1 MQRLWRHLL
10 FFPWRLR
17 QQFTQPVLQAIELA
31 IKDSETR
38 HSGQIR
44 VTVEAN
50 LSLISLLR
58 GVTSRSRAQELF
70 TQLRVW
76 DTEQNNGV
84 LIYLLLAEHRV
95 EIVADRGFQTIVT
108 PPMWQGICEHIQ
120 QGLRQ
125 GDFEV
130 AVCTGIRDMDA
141 LLASHFPLTEA
152 RSNELPD
159 RPVVL

>member
-17 QQFTQPVLQAIELA
+17 QQFPQAVLQAIEQA
-31 IKDSETR
+31 ISESETR

-44 VTVEAN
+44 VAVEAN
-50 LSLISLLR
+50 LSLVSLLR
-58 GVTSRSRAQELF
+58 GVTSRSRAQEVF

-76 DTEQNNGV
+76 DTAQNNGV

-95 EIVADRGFQTIVT
+95 EIVADRGFQGIVT
-108 PPMWQGICEHIQ
+108 PDVWQGVCEHMQ
-120 QGLRQ
+120 QGLRK
-125 GDFEV
+125 GAYEA
-130 AVCTGIRDMDA
+130 AVCTGIRDVDA
-141 LLASHFPLTEA
+141 LLTVHFPLIET
-152 RSNELPD
+152 RTNELPD

>member
-17 QQFTQPVLQAIELA
+17 QQFTQAVLQAIEQA
-31 IKDSETR
+31 ISASETR

-44 VTVEAN
+44 VAVEAN
-50 LSLISLLR
+50 LSLLAVLR
-58 GVTSRSRAQELF
+58 GVTSRSRAQEVF

-95 EIVADRGFQTIVT
+95 EIVADRGFQGVVT
-108 PPMWQGICEHIQ
+108 ADVWQGICEHLQ

-125 GDFEV
+125 GAYEA
-130 AVCTGIRDMDA
+130 AVCTGIRAMDR
-141 LLASHFPLTEA
+141 LLAAHFPLTET
-152 RSNELPD
+152 RINELPD
-159 RPVVL
+159 RPAVL

>member
-17 QQFTQPVLQAIELA
+17 QQFTQPVLQAIEQA
-31 IKDSETR
+31 ISASETR

-44 VTVEAN
+44 VAVEAN
-50 LSLISLLR
+50 LSLLSVLR
-58 GVTSRSRAQELF
+58 GATSRSRAQEVF

-95 EIVADRGFQTIVT
+95 EIVADRGFHPIVT
-108 PPMWQGICEHIQ
+108 PEVWQGICEHMQ

-125 GDFEV
+125 GAYQT
-130 AVCTGIRDMDA
+130 AVCTGIRDIDA
-141 LLASHFPLTEA
+141 LMAPHFPLTQT
-152 RSNELPD
+152 RTNELPD